1 MCFSTYSECPST
13 SGDGIGNLA
22 WIIPV
27 AVILGL
33 LVLGGIIL
41 LIVLLIVCI
50 NVSMC
55 MCVCVCVC
63 VCLHIH
69 MSAHVFLRHMCEC
82 VCVMCVLCDYFLS

>member
-55 MCVCVCVC
+55 VCVCVC
-63 VCLHIH
+63 WHIH
-69 MSAHVFLRHMCEC
+69 MSAHVFFTTR
-82 VCVMCVLCDYFLS
+82 V

>member
-55 MCVCVCVC
+55 VCVF
-63 VCLHIH
+63 
-69 MSAHVFLRHMCEC
+69 AHSHEC
-82 VCVMCVLCDYFLS
+82 TCISTTHV